1 MIVSLQS
8 NSTISTQTTTFE
20 NNNKL
25 YVKAFL
31 LDSSANLND
40 WGVTSDS
47 LKKYIG
53 SFVGRPLVLTDD
65 FSHPVPQK
73 EGTLN
78 AWLAMQEAFRI
89 GEIREITEKDGTY
102 YAIIE
107 ITNDDAKDAISKN
120 KVPLYV
126 SPAIAQAPDNND
138 PDSQLTQWTG
148 VHLAIVDKPAYT
160 VKKAQI
166 TAQCGGDEDQCFT
179 QLRTASIA
187 KRTKCVK
194 MLIASLSSDFSSL
207 GFLNSKNDIT
217 LVEQSTTQQSTN
229 SATTANDLVPKQKY
243 DELLAK
249 IAALEA
255 TNKTLSS
262 ENSELK
268 EIHTNISERI
278 AKMETERRT
287 EKIANIVTKDI
298 IADETKRSE
307 KIQTLVASQ
316 MSIEQIT
323 DLFSVFTPVVKKTA
337 SVAVE
342 GKVPYS
348 SGAIERKISDAEIA
362 LTISGLLPLRSSIT
376 GGSV

>member
-1 MIVSLQS
+1 MSLQS
-8 NSTISTQTTTFE
+8 TSTISTQTETFE

-40 WGVTSDS
+40 WGVTAES

-65 FSHPVPQK
+65 FSHPVPEQ

-78 AWLAMQEAFRI
+78 SWLAMQEAFRI

-102 YAIIE
+102 FAIIE

-120 KVPLYV
+120 KVPLFV
-126 SPAIAQAPDNND
+126 SPAIAQAPNNKD
-138 PDSQLTQWTG
+138 PDAQLTQWTG

-187 KRTKCVK
+187 KRKKCVK
-194 MLIASLSSDFSSL
+194 MLIASLSPDFSSL
-207 GFLNSKNDIT
+207 GFSQSKNDIT

-229 SATTANDLVPKQKY
+229 SATTNDLVPKQKY

-249 IAALEA
+249 ITTLEA

-316 MSIEQIT
+316 MSIEQIN

-348 SGAIERKISDAEIA
+348 SATTERKISDAEIA
-362 LTISGLLPLRSSIT
+362 LTISGLLPLRSTIT